1 MHYIYYD
8 SSTSD
13 MSDIIDL
20 PLPLPFLSGT
30 HVPVLQVVAGD
41 HNLTDDKGDF
51 YAVSSILVHPEFD
64 SSSKDYDVA
73 ILTLR
78 DPITFSATV
87 APICLPSLPQT
98 CVGPICV
105 PAGLELLTD
114 LHEVSQ
120 IQFHVWHSVFLVLI
134 ESACSCF
141 QQGEYWWAFSG
152 HCGTSRRF
160 VDSTTLYSNHDI
172 MIMRS

>member
-114 LHEVSQ
+114 FREVPIS
-120 IQFHVWHSVFLVLI
+120 HLLNNY
-134 ESACSCF
+134 ESA
-141 QQGEYWWAFSG
+141 
-152 HCGTSRRF
+152 SRC
-160 VDSTTLYSNHDI
+160 L
-172 MIMRS
+172 

>member
-1 MHYIYYD
+1 MHYTNYD

-105 PAGLELLTD
+105 PAGIELSTG
-114 LHEVSQ
+114 HREVSQ
-120 IQFHVWHSVFLVLI
+120 FQFHIYLTILHAVWHSVLI
-134 ESACSCF
+134 MF
-141 QQGEYWWAFSG
+141 PW
-152 HCGTSRRF
+152 
-160 VDSTTLYSNHDI
+160 L
-172 MIMRS
+172 

>member
-1 MHYIYYD
+1 
-8 SSTSD
+8 

-78 DPITFSATV
+78 DPITFSATA
-87 APICLPSLPQT
+87 APVCLPASVSPLYT
-98 CVGPICV
+98 GEVATV
-105 PAGLELLTD
+105 AGWGDTTQGGSGSPTLMEANLT
-114 LHEVSQ
+114 VISNSQ
-120 IQFHVWHSVFLVLI
+120 
-134 ESACSCF
+134 
-141 QQGEYWWAFSG
+141 
-152 HCGTSRRF
+152 
-160 VDSTTLYSNHDI
+160 
-172 MIMRS
+172 

>member
-1 MHYIYYD
+1 
-8 SSTSD
+8 

-105 PAGLELLTD
+105 PAGIELLTD
-114 LHEVSQ
+114 LFAKS
-120 IQFHVWHSVFLVLI
+120 HSFNF
-134 ESACSCF
+134 A
-141 QQGEYWWAFSG
+141 
-152 HCGTSRRF
+152 
-160 VDSTTLYSNHDI
+160 STY
-172 MIMRS
+172 